1 MPRRLPQYLRYERRR
16 AGYAQADVAYLLGAR
31 ARTKV
36 ARYERSRHLPP
47 LPVALAYEAMFGV
60 AVAELFP
67 TAFAT
72 ARAKLRRR
80 ARRKLN
86 ELVRLPETAR
96 NLRRQRSLEDLL
108 ASQ

>member
-1 MPRRLPQYLRYERRR
+1 MSRRLPHYLKQERRR

-31 ARTKV
+31 TRKKV

-60 AVAELFP
+60 AIAELFP
-67 TAFAT
+67 TAFAA
-72 ARAKLRRR
+72 ARTELRRR

-86 ELVRLPETAR
+86 ELLRLPVTAR
-96 NLRRQRSLEDLL
+96 ITRRQRSLENLL
-108 ASQ
+108 ALR

>member
-1 MPRRLPQYLRYERRR
+1 MSRRLPHYVKQERRR
-16 AGYAQADVAYLLGAR
+16 AGYAQMDVAYLLGAR

-67 TAFAT
+67 TAFAA
-72 ARAKLRRR
+72 ARAEIRRR
-80 ARRKLN
+80 ARRKLH
-86 ELVRLPETAR
+86 ELAKLPETTR
-96 NLRRQRSLEDLL
+96 NLRRQRSLENLL
-108 ASQ
+108 ASR